1 MAIGGQFAGLPI
13 DMLIGAPLTAAAKSS
28 MLMAKTTADFIDYVG
43 FDEKGKL
50 RTAAF
55 MYQKRTMN
63 DDGTSNLDEL
73 KVEVPMLAIAPI
85 PNLQVDEVNVLFD
98 MEVKQSERDSSDTSA
113 TATASVSKKGW
124 IGPSISVSGSVSSHS
139 THTRSTDNSAKYHV
153 DVRATNHGTPE
164 GLARVLDML
173 AANVAPALVSST
185 LKDGNGQNLSESAR
199 IKAENLKALRQEI
212 SQIETRLGAARDGL
226 NTWIAQIQNI
236 AVRQQN
242 EYRGKISQIIEGLEG
257 NDKNKDKREK
267 CSQALNRIEESWSN
281 FQNRT
286 AELIELAASGSEKS
300 GESSTK
306 ETESKVLTVFALKG
320 ADESG
325 DNVLNYGEAE
335 GSCKEQFISAQN
347 NAVSSQRKVD
357 SITEELSKARAN
369 YSNAMAEKTASKETE
384 SESEPG

>member
-13 DMLIGAPLTAAAKSS
+13 DALIGAPLTAAAKAS

-55 MYQKRTMN
+55 MYHKRTMN

-85 PNLQVDEVNVLFD
+85 PNLQVDEVNILFD
-98 MEVKQSERDSSDTSA
+98 MEVKQSERDNSETSA
-113 TATASVSKKGW
+113 SATASVSRKGW
-124 IGPSISVSGSVSSHS
+124 FSPSFNVSGSVSAHS

-173 AANVAPALVSST
+173 AANVAPALVSTT
-185 LKDGNGQNLSESAR
+185 LKDANGKTLSESAR
-199 IKAENLKALRQEI
+199 QKAEHLKLLREEI

-226 NTWIAQIQNI
+226 NTCISQLQNI
-236 AVRQQN
+236 AARQQN
-242 EYRGKISQIIEGLEG
+242 EYKGKISQKIEDLGDDEKNKEERENYSQVLSQIEG
-257 NDKNKDKREK
+257 
-267 CSQALNRIEESWSN
+267 SWTD
-281 FQNRT
+281 FRNRT
-286 AELIELAASGSEKS
+286 AELVELAASGSGEGSES
-300 GESSTK
+300 GGNK
-306 ETESKVLTVFALKG
+306 ILTVFALKG
-320 ADESG
+320 ADKEGNKSI
-325 DNVLNYGEAE
+325 DYGEAE
-335 GSCKEQFISAQN
+335 GACKDQFIKAQD

-357 SITEELSKARAN
+357 SITEELSQAKSD
-369 YSNAMAEKTASKETE
+369 YSSAMAANTTAQPAIEKK
-384 SESEPG
+384 G

>member
-13 DMLIGAPLTAAAKSS
+13 DALIGAPLTAAAKAS

-55 MYQKRTMN
+55 MYHKRTMN

-98 MEVKQSERDSSDTSA
+98 MEVKQSERDSSETSA
-113 TATASVSKKGW
+113 SATASVSRKGW
-124 IGPSISVSGSVSSHS
+124 ISPSFSVSGSVSAHS

-173 AANVAPALVSST
+173 AANVAPALVATT
-185 LKDGNGQNLSESAR
+185 LKDANGQTLSESAR
-199 IKAENLKALRQEI
+199 QKAEHLKLLREEI

-226 NTWIAQIQNI
+226 NTCISQLKNI
-236 AVRQQN
+236 ASRQQN
-242 EYRGKISQIIEGLEG
+242 EFKGKITQQMAGLEEDKKEAYSQTLSQIEDSW
-257 NDKNKDKREK
+257 ND
-267 CSQALNRIEESWSN
+267 

-286 AELIELAASGSEKS
+286 GELVELAASGNV
-300 GESSTK
+300 K
-306 ETESKVLTVFALKG
+306 EDEQNVLQVFALKAYKEG
-320 ADESG
+320 DETAQDYESAG
-325 DNVLNYGEAE
+325 
-335 GSCKEQFISAQN
+335 GSCKDQFVKAQN
-347 NAVSSQRKVD
+347 RAVSSQRKVD
-357 SITEELSKARAN
+357 SITEELSQAKSD
-369 YSNAMAEKTASKETE
+369 YSNAMAANTTSKPAIENK
-384 SESEPG
+384 G

>member
-13 DMLIGAPLTAAAKSS
+13 DALIGAPLTAAAKAS

-55 MYQKRTMN
+55 MYHKRTMN

-85 PNLQVDEVNVLFD
+85 PNLQVDEVNILFD
-98 MEVKQSERDSSDTSA
+98 MEVKQSERDNSETSA
-113 TATASVSKKGW
+113 SATASVSRKGW
-124 IGPSISVSGSVSSHS
+124 ISPSFNVSGSVSAHS

-173 AANVAPALVSST
+173 AANVAPALVSTT
-185 LKDGNGQNLSESAR
+185 LKDANGKTLSESAR
-199 IKAENLKALRQEI
+199 QKAEHLKLLREEI

-226 NTWIAQIQNI
+226 NTWVAQLQNI
-236 AVRQQN
+236 AARQQN
-242 EYRGKISQIIEGLEG
+242 EYRGRISQKIEDLGDDEKNKEERENYSQVLSQIEG
-257 NDKNKDKREK
+257 
-267 CSQALNRIEESWSN
+267 SWTD
-281 FQNRT
+281 FRNRT
-286 AELIELAASGSEKS
+286 AELVELAASGSGEGSES
-300 GESSTK
+300 GGNK
-306 ETESKVLTVFALKG
+306 ILTVFALKG
-320 ADESG
+320 ADKEGNKSI
-325 DNVLNYGEAE
+325 DYGEAE
-335 GSCKEQFISAQN
+335 GTCKDQFIKAQD

-357 SITEELSKARAN
+357 SITEELSQAKSD
-369 YSNAMAEKTASKETE
+369 YSSAMAANTTAQPAIEKK
-384 SESEPG
+384 G

>member
-13 DMLIGAPLTAAAKSS
+13 DALIGAPLTAAAKAS

-55 MYQKRTMN
+55 MYHKRTMN

-85 PNLQVDEVNVLFD
+85 PNLQVDEVNILFD
-98 MEVKQSERDSSDTSA
+98 MEVKQSERDNSETSA
-113 TATASVSKKGW
+113 SATASVSRKGW
-124 IGPSISVSGSVSSHS
+124 ISPSFNVSGSVSAHS

-173 AANVAPALVSST
+173 AANVAPALVSTT
-185 LKDGNGQNLSESAR
+185 LKDANGKTLSESAR
-199 IKAENLKALRQEI
+199 QKAEHLKLLREEI

-226 NTWIAQIQNI
+226 NTWVAQLQNI
-236 AVRQQN
+236 AARQQN
-242 EYRGKISQIIEGLEG
+242 EYRGRISQKIEDLGDDEKNKEERENYSQVLSQIEG
-257 NDKNKDKREK
+257 
-267 CSQALNRIEESWSN
+267 SWTD
-281 FQNRT
+281 FRNRT
-286 AELIELAASGSEKS
+286 AELVELAASGSGEGSES
-300 GESSTK
+300 GGNK
-306 ETESKVLTVFALKG
+306 ILTVFALKG
-320 ADESG
+320 ADKEGNKSI
-325 DNVLNYGEAE
+325 DYGEAE
-335 GSCKEQFISAQN
+335 GACKDQFIKAQD

-357 SITEELSKARAN
+357 SITEELSQAKSD
-369 YSNAMAEKTASKETE
+369 YSSAMAANTTAQPAIEKK
-384 SESEPG
+384 G